1 MASSAFLF
9 PGQGAQYLGMGAALC
24 DKFPPAF
31 QRFQQASQILG
42 YDLLEICKNGPVDQL
57 NSTVFSQPAIYVSSL
72 AALDLLNSED
82 PQAAQNCKITAGLS
96 LGEYTALTFA
106 GAISFAD
113 GVALVKERGEA
124 MQAASEKSPSGML
137 SVIGSEKDQIAQI
150 CEEAGKVGL
159 IKMANFLCPGN
170 IVVSGDDQACLMFE
184 KIASE
189 KGLRTIKLA
198 VAGAFHTSL
207 MEPALDRLAKILSTT
222 SIASTNVPVLAN
234 VDALEH
240 SDPVSIKNKLARQ
253 VVEPVLWENCIRK
266 ILDSGVEKLYEVGP
280 GRVLAGLAKRINR
293 KIEIVNI
300 QA

>member
-9 PGQGAQYLGMGAALC
+9 PGQGAQYLGMGAVLC
-24 DKFPPAF
+24 DKFPPAL

-42 YDLLEICKNGPVDQL
+42 YDLLEICKNGPLDKL

-82 PQAAQNCKITAGLS
+82 PQASQSCKITAGLS

-124 MQAASEKSPSGML
+124 MQAASEKKPSGML
-137 SVIGSEKDQIAQI
+137 SVIGAEKEQIEQI
-150 CEEAGKVGL
+150 CADAGEVGL

-189 KGLRTIKLA
+189 KGIRTIKLA

-222 SIASTNVPVLAN
+222 SITSTNVPVLAN

>member
-9 PGQGAQYLGMGAALC
+9 PGQGAQYLGMGSALC

-42 YDLLEICKNGPVDQL
+42 YDLLEICKNGPVDKL

-82 PQAAQNCKITAGLS
+82 PQAAQSCKITAGLS

-106 GAISFAD
+106 GAISFVD

-137 SVIGSEKDQIAQI
+137 SVIGAEKDQIEQI

-189 KGLRTIKLA
+189 KGIRTIKLA

-222 SIASTNVPVLAN
+222 SIAFINVPVLAN

>member
-42 YDLLEICKNGPVDQL
+42 YDLLEICKNGPVDKL

-82 PQAAQNCKITAGLS
+82 PQAAQSCKITAGLS

-137 SVIGSEKDQIAQI
+137 SVIGAEKEQIAQI
-150 CEEAGKVGL
+150 CEDAGKVGL

-189 KGLRTIKLA
+189 KGIRTIKLA

>member
-42 YDLLEICKNGPVDQL
+42 YDLLEICKNGPIEQL

-82 PQAAQNCKITAGLS
+82 PQASQRCKITAGLS

-137 SVIGSEKDQIAQI
+137 SVIGAEKEQIAQI
-150 CEEAGKVGL
+150 CEDAGKVGL

-189 KGLRTIKLA
+189 KGIRTIKLA

-240 SDPVSIKNKLARQ
+240 SDPVSIKSKLARQ

>member
-57 NSTVFSQPAIYVSSL
+57 NSTAFSQPAIYVSSL

-82 PQAAQNCKITAGLS
+82 PQASQTCKITAGLS

-106 GAISFAD
+106 GAISFVD

-137 SVIGSEKDQIAQI
+137 SVIGAEKEQIAQI
-150 CEEAGKVGL
+150 CEDAGKVGL

-189 KGLRTIKLA
+189 KGIRTIKLA

-207 MEPALDRLAKILSTT
+207 MEPALDRLAKILGTT

-240 SDPVSIKNKLARQ
+240 SDPVSIRNKLARQ

>member
-137 SVIGSEKDQIAQI
+137 SVIGAEKEQIAQI
-150 CEEAGKVGL
+150 CEDAGKVGL
-159 IKMANFLCPGN
+159 IKVANFLCPGN

-189 KGLRTIKLA
+189 KGIRTIKLA

>member
-24 DKFPPAF
+24 DKFPPAL

-42 YDLLEICKNGPVDQL
+42 YDLLEICKNGPLDKL

-82 PQAAQNCKITAGLS
+82 PQAAQSCKITAGLS

-137 SVIGSEKDQIAQI
+137 SVIGAEKEQIEQI
-150 CEEAGKVGL
+150 CADAGEVGL

-189 KGLRTIKLA
+189 KGIRTIKLA

>member
-137 SVIGSEKDQIAQI
+137 SVIGAEKEQIAQI
-150 CEEAGKVGL
+150 CEDAGKVGL

-189 KGLRTIKLA
+189 KGIRTIKLA

>member
-82 PQAAQNCKITAGLS
+82 PQAAQSCKITAGLS

-137 SVIGSEKDQIAQI
+137 SVIGAEKEQIEQI
-150 CEEAGKVGL
+150 CDDAGKVGL

-170 IVVSGDDQACLMFE
+170 IVVSGDYQACLMFE

-189 KGLRTIKLA
+189 KGIRTIKLA

>member
-24 DKFPPAF
+24 DKFPPAL

-42 YDLLEICKNGPVDQL
+42 YDLLEICKNGPLDKL

-82 PQAAQNCKITAGLS
+82 PQASQSCKITAGLS

-124 MQAASEKSPSGML
+124 MQAASEKKPSGML
-137 SVIGSEKDQIAQI
+137 SVIGAEKEQIEQI
-150 CEEAGKVGL
+150 CADAGEV
-159 IKMANFLCPGN
+159 GN
-170 IVVSGDDQACLMFE
+170 IVVSGDDHACLMFE

-189 KGLRTIKLA
+189 KGIRTIKLA

>member
-82 PQAAQNCKITAGLS
+82 PQAAQSCKITAGLS

-106 GAISFAD
+106 GAISFVD

-137 SVIGSEKDQIAQI
+137 SVIGAEKEQIQQI
-150 CEEAGKVGL
+150 CEDAGKVGL

-189 KGLRTIKLA
+189 KGIRTIKLA

>member
-42 YDLLEICKNGPVDQL
+42 YDLLDICKNGPVDKL

-82 PQAAQNCKITAGLS
+82 PQASQSCKITAGLS

-106 GAISFAD
+106 RAISFAD

-137 SVIGSEKDQIAQI
+137 SVIGAEKEQIAQI
-150 CEEAGKVGL
+150 CEDAGKVGL

-189 KGLRTIKLA
+189 KGIRTIKLA

>member
-42 YDLLEICKNGPVDQL
+42 YDLLEICKNGPVEQL

-72 AALDLLNSED
+72 AALDLLNAED
-82 PQAAQNCKITAGLS
+82 PLASQSCKITAGLS

-106 GAISFAD
+106 GAISFVD

-137 SVIGSEKDQIAQI
+137 SVIGAEKEQIAQI
-150 CEEAGKVGL
+150 CEDAGKVGL

-189 KGLRTIKLA
+189 KGIRTIKLA

-222 SIASTNVPVLAN
+222 SITSTNVPVLAN

>member
-42 YDLLEICKNGPVDQL
+42 YNLLEICKNGPVDQL
-57 NSTVFSQPAIYVSSL
+57 NSTAFSQPAIYVSSL

-82 PQAAQNCKITAGLS
+82 PQASQGCKITAGLS

-137 SVIGSEKDQIAQI
+137 SVIGAEKEQIAQI

-189 KGLRTIKLA
+189 KGIRTIKLA
-198 VAGAFHTSL
+198 VAGAFHTSI
-207 MEPALDRLAKILSTT
+207 MEPALERLAKILGTT

>member
-42 YDLLEICKNGPVDQL
+42 YDLLEICKNGPIEQL

-82 PQAAQNCKITAGLS
+82 PQASQSCKITAGLS

-124 MQAASEKSPSGML
+124 MQAASEKKTSGML
-137 SVIGSEKDQIAQI
+137 SVIGAEKEQIEQI
-150 CEEAGKVGL
+150 CADAGEVGL

-189 KGLRTIKLA
+189 KGIRTIKLA

>member
-57 NSTVFSQPAIYVSSL
+57 NSTAFSQPAIYVSSL

-82 PQAAQNCKITAGLS
+82 PQASQGCKITAGLS

-137 SVIGSEKDQIAQI
+137 SVIGAEKEQIAQI

-189 KGLRTIKLA
+189 KGIRTIKLA
-198 VAGAFHTSL
+198 VAGAFHTSI
-207 MEPALDRLAKILSTT
+207 MEPALERLAKILGTT

>member
-42 YDLLEICKNGPVDQL
+42 YDLLDICKNGPVDKL

-82 PQAAQNCKITAGLS
+82 PQAAQSCKITAGLS

-106 GAISFAD
+106 SAISFAD

-137 SVIGSEKDQIAQI
+137 SVIGAEKDQIAQI

-189 KGLRTIKLA
+189 KGIRTIKLA

>member
-1 MASSAFLF
+1 L
-9 PGQGAQYLGMGAALC
+9 
-24 DKFPPAF
+24 

-42 YDLLEICKNGPVDQL
+42 YDLLEICKNGPVDKL

-82 PQAAQNCKITAGLS
+82 PQAAQSCKITAGLS

-137 SVIGSEKDQIAQI
+137 SVIGAEKDQIEQI

-189 KGLRTIKLA
+189 KGIRTIKLA

-222 SIASTNVPVLAN
+222 SIASINVPVLAN

>member
-9 PGQGAQYLGMGAALC
+9 PGQGAQYLGMGSALC

-42 YDLLEICKNGPVDQL
+42 YDLLEICKNGPVDKL

-82 PQAAQNCKITAGLS
+82 PQAAQSCKITAGLS

-106 GAISFAD
+106 GAISFVD

-137 SVIGSEKDQIAQI
+137 SVIGAEKDQIEQI

-189 KGLRTIKLA
+189 KGIRTIKLA

-222 SIASTNVPVLAN
+222 SIASINVPVLAN

>member
-1 MASSAFLF
+1 MGATSFLF
-9 PGQGAQYLGMGAALC
+9 PGQGAQYLGMGIALC

-72 AALDLLNSED
+72 AALDLLNAED
-82 PQAAQNCKITAGLS
+82 PTAAQSCKITAGLS

-106 GAISFAD
+106 GAISFED

-137 SVIGSEKDQIAQI
+137 SVIGAEKEQIAQM
-150 CEEAGKVGL
+150 CEDAGKAGL

-189 KGLRTIKLA
+189 KGIRTIKLA

-222 SIASTNVPVLAN
+222 TIASTNVPVLAN

>member
-31 QRFQQASQILG
+31 QRFEQASQILG
-42 YDLLEICKNGPVDQL
+42 YDLLDICKNGPVDQL

-82 PQAAQNCKITAGLS
+82 PQASQSCKITAGLS

-137 SVIGSEKDQIAQI
+137 SVIGAEKEQIAQI
-150 CEEAGKVGL
+150 CEDAGKVGL

-189 KGLRTIKLA
+189 KGIRTIKLA

-207 MEPALDRLAKILSTT
+207 MEPALDRLAKILGTT
-222 SIASTNVPVLAN
+222 SITSTNVPVLAN

>member
-82 PQAAQNCKITAGLS
+82 PQAAQSCKITAGLS

-124 MQAASEKSPSGML
+124 MQAASEKIPSGML
-137 SVIGSEKDQIAQI
+137 SVIGAEKEQIAQI
-150 CEEAGKVGL
+150 CEDAGKVGL

-189 KGLRTIKLA
+189 KGIRTIKLA

-222 SIASTNVPVLAN
+222 SIASNNVPVLAN

>member
-42 YDLLEICKNGPVDQL
+42 YDLLEICKNGPLDKL

-82 PQAAQNCKITAGLS
+82 PQASQSCKITAGLS

-137 SVIGSEKDQIAQI
+137 SVIGAEKEQIEQI
-150 CEEAGKVGL
+150 CADAGKVGL

-189 KGLRTIKLA
+189 KGIRTIKLA

>member
-82 PQAAQNCKITAGLS
+82 PQAAQSCKITAGLS

-137 SVIGSEKDQIAQI
+137 SVIGAEKEQIAQI
-150 CEEAGKVGL
+150 CEDAGKVGL

-189 KGLRTIKLA
+189 KGIRTIKLA
-198 VAGAFHTSL
+198 VAGAFHTAL

>member
-42 YDLLEICKNGPVDQL
+42 YDLLEICKNGPVDKL

-82 PQAAQNCKITAGLS
+82 PQAAQSCKITAGLS

-137 SVIGSEKDQIAQI
+137 SVIGAEKDQIAQI

-189 KGLRTIKLA
+189 KGIRTIKLA

>member
-9 PGQGAQYLGMGAALC
+9 PGQGAQYLGMGSALC

-42 YDLLEICKNGPVDQL
+42 YDLLEICKNGPIDKL

-82 PQAAQNCKITAGLS
+82 PQAAQSCKITAGLS

-106 GAISFAD
+106 GAISFPD

-137 SVIGSEKDQIAQI
+137 SVIGAEKDQIEQI

-189 KGLRTIKLA
+189 KGIRTIKLA

-253 VVEPVLWENCIRK
+253 VVEPVLWEDCIRK

>member
-24 DKFPPAF
+24 DKFPPAL

-42 YDLLEICKNGPVDQL
+42 YDLLEICKNGPLDKL

-82 PQAAQNCKITAGLS
+82 PQASQSCKITAGLS

-137 SVIGSEKDQIAQI
+137 SVIGAEKEQIEQI
-150 CEEAGKVGL
+150 CADAGEVGL

-189 KGLRTIKLA
+189 KGIRTIKLA

>member
-42 YDLLEICKNGPVDQL
+42 YDLLEICKNGPIEQL

-82 PQAAQNCKITAGLS
+82 PQASQSCKITAGLS

-137 SVIGSEKDQIAQI
+137 SVIGAEKEQIAQI
-150 CEEAGKVGL
+150 CEDAGKVGL

-189 KGLRTIKLA
+189 KGIRTIKLA

-240 SDPVSIKNKLARQ
+240 SDPVSIKSKLARQ

-280 GRVLAGLAKRINR
+280 GRVLAGLTKRINR

>member
-1 MASSAFLF
+1 
-9 PGQGAQYLGMGAALC
+9 
-24 DKFPPAF
+24 
-31 QRFQQASQILG
+31 
-42 YDLLEICKNGPVDQL
+42 
-57 NSTVFSQPAIYVSSL
+57 
-72 AALDLLNSED
+72 
-82 PQAAQNCKITAGLS
+82 

-106 GAISFAD
+106 GAISFTD

-124 MQAASEKSPSGML
+124 MQAASEKIPSGML
-137 SVIGSEKDQIAQI
+137 SVIGAEKEQIAEL

-184 KIASE
+184 RIASE
-189 KGLRTIKLA
+189 KGIRTIKLA
-198 VAGAFHTSL
+198 VAGAFHTII
-207 MEPALDRLAKILSTT
+207 MEPALDRLAKILSNT

-234 VDALEH
+234 VDSMEH
-240 SDPVSIKNKLARQ
+240 TDPISIKNKLARQ

-280 GRVLAGLAKRINR
+280 GRVLAGLTKRINR

>member
-42 YDLLEICKNGPVDQL
+42 YDLLEICKNGPVEQL

-82 PQAAQNCKITAGLS
+82 PQASQSCKITAGLS

-137 SVIGSEKDQIAQI
+137 SVIGAEKEQIVQI
-150 CEEAGKVGL
+150 CEDAGKVGL

-170 IVVSGDDQACLMFE
+170 IVVSGDEQACLMFE

-189 KGLRTIKLA
+189 KGIRTIKLA

>member
-57 NSTVFSQPAIYVSSL
+57 NSTAFSQPAIYVSSL

-82 PQAAQNCKITAGLS
+82 PQASQGCKITAGLS

-137 SVIGSEKDQIAQI
+137 SVIGAEKDQIAQI

-189 KGLRTIKLA
+189 KGIRTIKLA
-198 VAGAFHTSL
+198 VAGAFHTSI
-207 MEPALDRLAKILSTT
+207 MEPALERLAKILGTT

>member
-24 DKFPPAF
+24 DKFPPAL
-31 QRFQQASQILG
+31 QMFQQASQILG
-42 YDLLEICKNGPVDQL
+42 YDLLEICKNGPLDKL

-82 PQAAQNCKITAGLS
+82 PQASQSCKITAGLS

-137 SVIGSEKDQIAQI
+137 SVIGAEKEQIEQI
-150 CEEAGKVGL
+150 CADAGKVGL

-189 KGLRTIKLA
+189 KGIRTIKLA

>member
-9 PGQGAQYLGMGAALC
+9 PGQGAQYLGMGSALC

-42 YDLLEICKNGPVDQL
+42 YDLLEICKNGPVDKL

-82 PQAAQNCKITAGLS
+82 PQAAQSCKITAGLS

-137 SVIGSEKDQIAQI
+137 SVIGAEKDQIEQI

-189 KGLRTIKLA
+189 KGIRTIKLA

-222 SIASTNVPVLAN
+222 SIAFINVPVLAN

>member
-24 DKFPPAF
+24 DKFSPAL

-42 YDLLEICKNGPVDQL
+42 YDLLEICKNGPVDKL

-82 PQAAQNCKITAGLS
+82 PQAAQSCKITAGLS

-106 GAISFAD
+106 SAISFAD

-137 SVIGSEKDQIAQI
+137 SVIGAEKDQIAQI

-189 KGLRTIKLA
+189 KGIRTIKLA
-198 VAGAFHTSL
+198 VAGAFHTAL

>member
-82 PQAAQNCKITAGLS
+82 PQAAQSCKITAGLS

-137 SVIGSEKDQIAQI
+137 SVIGAEKEQIAQI
-150 CEEAGKVGL
+150 CEDAGKVGL

-189 KGLRTIKLA
+189 KGIRTIKLA